1 MLKKIFKIGFLF
13 IGIVVLFYYIFITP
27 LKLVKTADR
36 HYPEYPL
43 SEELKERIRRET
55 KDHYDIS
62 AVEYSLSLTA
72 SLLDFSAQNDIEN
85 GIANCIG
92 YTRLCVAICNYALQ
106 IHGYKERVTPVV
118 GYIEWHGINL
128 CDVAQTIVPKKYRA
142 FFKDHDFIELGY
154 LKDEYVYI
162 DPTFFDLTW
171 NDCET
176 RVKK

>member
-1 MLKKIFKIGFLF
+1 MIKKTIKIGLLA
-13 IGIVVLFYYIFITP
+13 IGTLVLLYYVFITP

-43 SEELKERIRRET
+43 SKELKERIKSET
-55 KDHYDIS
+55 KGRYDIS

-72 SLLDFSAQNDIEN
+72 NLLDFSAQNDIEN
-85 GIANCIG
+85 GAANCIG
-92 YTRLCVAICNYALQ
+92 YTRLCAAICNYALQ

-128 CDVAQTIVPKKYRA
+128 CDIAQTIVPKKYRG

-154 LKDEYVYI
+154 FKDEYIYV
-162 DPTFFDLTW
+162 DPTIFDMTW
-171 NDCET
+171 NSCET
-176 RVKK
+176 IIKK

>member
-1 MLKKIFKIGFLF
+1 MIKKIFKIGLLA
-13 IGIVVLFYYIFITP
+13 IGVLVLFYYIFITP

-43 SEELKERIRRET
+43 SDDMKEKIRRET
-55 KDHYDIS
+55 KIHYELNAI
-62 AVEYSLSLTA
+62 EYSLRRTA
-72 SLLDFSAQNDIEN
+72 SLLDFSTQNDIEN
-85 GIANCIG
+85 GAANCIG

-106 IHGYKERVTPVV
+106 IHGYKERVTSVV

-128 CDVAQTIVPKKYRA
+128 CDVAQTIVPKKYKG

-154 LKDEYVYI
+154 FKDEYIYV
-162 DPTFFDLTW
+162 DPTIFDMTW

-176 RVKK
+176 IIKK